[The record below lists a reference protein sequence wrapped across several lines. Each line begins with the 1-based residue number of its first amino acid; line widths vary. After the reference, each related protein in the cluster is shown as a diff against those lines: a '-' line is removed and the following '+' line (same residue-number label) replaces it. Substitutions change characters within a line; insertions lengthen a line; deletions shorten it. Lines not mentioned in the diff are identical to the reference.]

1 MTEPRK
7 LTDSEH
13 FAAALKRIRGV
24 EISEAMVRAHEMRPA
39 HLEGVSSD
47 RGRLD
52 LPALVEQRVEAP
64 AAVPPIWP
72 ALYRLDVDG
81 FVRALESALT
91 GEVAGYAMRLNSH
104 GSTIRTLEY
113 NWAKEPQD
121 TAEGWTPD
129 VRMHVASLSKQVTAI
144 AMTKVLDSHGIAYD
158 AKIID
163 YLPAYWH
170 KGPNVDQITF
180 ANLMT
185 HTSGLNYG
193 VSSSASDFA
202 FMKGQISA
210 GTTHVGQYWY
220 QNMNFGLCRI
230 LLATINGTIPVDF
243 SIPPLFGLTALND
256 ILWDIITLGAYQS
269 YVARQVFAPASVSG
283 PTLKHAPADA
293 LAYNFPVSGSG
304 WNSGDLSTMAGG
316 AGWHMAVDELLAV
329 MGTFRRAG
337 TILGPLQAQT
347 MLDAGFGIDWTVS
360 TRLGT
365 YYAKNGF
372 WYDSANQTE
381 QGVLFYLPHDM
392 ELVLLVN
399 SPVGAPAQ
407 FLYTVV
413 ADAYTS
419 NIVSAFP
426 VHA

>member
-1 MTEPRK
+1 MTEPQK
-7 LTDSEH
+7 LTHSEQ
-13 FAAALKRIRGV
+13 FARALKRIRGV

-39 HLEGVSSD
+39 HLDGVSSD

-52 LPALVEQRVEAP
+52 LPAPEEP
-64 AAVPPIWP
+64 HEEPSAAVPPIWP

-104 GSTIRTLEY
+104 GSTIRTLEW
-113 NWAKEPQD
+113 NWAKEPD
-121 TAEGWTPD
+121 DAAEGWTPD
-129 VRMHVASLSKQVTAI
+129 IRMHVASLSKQVTAI
-144 AMTKVLDSHGIAYD
+144 AMTRVLDNHGIPYD

-163 YLPAYWH
+163 YLPSYWP
-170 KGPNVDQITF
+170 KGPNVGQITF

-185 HTSGLNYG
+185 HTGGLNYG

-202 FMKGQISA
+202 FMKGQIAA
-210 GTTHVGQYWY
+210 GTTHLGQYWY

-230 LLATINGTIPVDF
+230 LLSTIIGAIPVDF
-243 SIPPLFGLTALND
+243 SIPPLFGLSFLND
-256 ILWDIITLGAYQS
+256 IVWDIVTLGAYQA
-269 YVARQVFAPASVSG
+269 YVARHVFAPAGVSG
-283 PTLKHAPADA
+283 PTLGHQSADA
-293 LAYNFPVSGSG
+293 LAYDFPVSGHG
-304 WNSGDLSTMAGG
+304 WNSGDLTTMAGG

-337 TILGPLQAQT
+337 TILSPFQAQT

-399 SPVGAPAQ
+399 SPVGAPPQ

-413 ADAYTS
+413 ADAYTN
-419 NIVSAFP
+419 NIVSAHP